1 MITSNKHL
9 LYILGVDQTQLE
21 YILANLESF
30 YYSFEREKVDK
41 ITGKPKLEN
50 GEPTF
55 RKINS
60 STGLLKTVQTRLYK
74 FISEKAEIP
83 NYVYGGVK
91 GKIMFLMHVIIRG
104 INSSL
109 QLT

>member
-60 STGLLKTVQTRLYK
+60 SQIIHNYLIIHFHFLLIKL
-74 FISEKAEIP
+74 
-83 NYVYGGVK
+83 N
-91 GKIMFLMHVIIRG
+91 
-104 INSSL
+104 
-109 QLT
+109 

>member
-9 LYILGVDQTQLE
+9 LYILGINQTQLE

-30 YYSFEREKVDK
+30 YYSFEREKIDK
-41 ITGKPKLEN
+41 ITGKPKLKN

-60 STGLLKTVQTRLYK
+60 STGLLKIVQTRLYK
-74 FISEKAEIP
+74 FISGKVEIP
-83 NYVYGGVK
+83 DYVYGGVK
-91 GKIMFLMHVIIRG
+91 GKNNVLNARYHQVK
-104 INSSL
+104 
-109 QLT
+109 